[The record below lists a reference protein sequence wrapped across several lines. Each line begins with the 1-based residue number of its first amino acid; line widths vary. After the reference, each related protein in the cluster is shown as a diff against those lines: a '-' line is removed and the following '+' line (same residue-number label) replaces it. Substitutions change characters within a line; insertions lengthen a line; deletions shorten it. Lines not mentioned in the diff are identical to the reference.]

1 MKKETNIF
9 VLIFEEASSE
19 PTEGINENIMESVGR
34 QFWED
39 NKQWQEDPN
48 LTPRQL
54 LEQMTNNNKVNNYT
68 GYESI

>member
-19 PTEGINENIMESVGR
+19 PAEGISENIMEAVGR

-39 NKQWQEDPN
+39 NKKWQEDPS